1 MRLLIASKNRGK
13 IKEIR
18 SIVEGSV
25 KVLSPLDLSLDLSIL
40 EDGNTLKENA
50 IKKAI
55 LYFKATGIVT
65 LGEDTGLEVDFL
77 RGRPGIYSARFS
89 GGGDAENRTKLLD
102 RLGKTENRAA
112 RFRTV
117 MVLALKDNWIECFEG
132 ILEGEIGREEKGSGG
147 FGYDSVFI
155 PSGFKETLAEMS
167 YEEKNKISHRRLALN
182 KVLDFLEREQERV
195 EEL

>member
-1 MRLLIASKNRGK
+1 VRLLVASKNRGK

-50 IKKAI
+50 IRKAA
-55 LYFKATGIVT
+55 LYFRATGIVT

-89 GGGDAENRTKLLD
+89 GGGDAENRKKLLD

-117 MVLALKDNWIECFEG
+117 MILALKDNWIECFEG
-132 ILEGEIGREEKGSGG
+132 ILEGKIGREERGSGG

-167 YEEKNKISHRRLALN
+167 DEEKNRISHRRLALN
-182 KVLDFLEREQERV
+182 KVLDFLERERERV

>member
-1 MRLLIASKNRGK
+1 MRLLVASKNRGK

-50 IKKAI
+50 IRKAA
-55 LYFKATGIVT
+55 LYFRATGIVT

-89 GGGDAENRTKLLD
+89 GGGDAENRKKLLD

-117 MVLALKDNWIECFEG
+117 MILALKDNWIECFEG
-132 ILEGEIGREEKGSGG
+132 ILEGKIGREERGSGG

-167 YEEKNKISHRRLALN
+167 DEEKNRISHRRLALN
-182 KVLDFLEREQERV
+182 KVLDFLERERERV

>member
-1 MRLLIASKNRGK
+1 VRLLVASKNRGK

-50 IKKAI
+50 IKKAV
-55 LYFKATGIVT
+55 LYFGATGIVT

-89 GGGDAENRTKLLD
+89 GGGDAENRKKLLD

-132 ILEGEIGREEKGSGG
+132 ILEGKIGREERGSGG

-182 KVLDFLEREQERV
+182 KVLDFLERERERV
-195 EEL
+195 EDL

>member
-40 EDGNTLKENA
+40 EDGNTLKKNA
-50 IKKAI
+50 IKKVV

-89 GGGDAENRTKLLD
+89 GGGDAENRKKLLD
-102 RLGKTENRAA
+102 RLGETEDRAA

-117 MVLALKDNWIECFEG
+117 MALALKDNWIECFEG
-132 ILEGEIGREEKGSGG
+132 ILEGKIGREERGSGG

-167 YEEKNKISHRRLALN
+167 CEEKNKISHRRLALN
-182 KVLDFLEREQERV
+182 KVLDFLERERERV